1 VSRRRDRTGLPA
13 VLEPVLEA
21 LVVGTFLVTFVVQP
35 FRIPTSSMTPTLQ
48 VGDCLLM
55 DKQSFAP
62 EGALGRWLLPPSG
75 VRRGELAVFHFPVD
89 PSVHLV
95 KRVIGLPGDRVRLRA
110 GRAVVNGAP
119 LAEPYV
125 FHSAAQQNGFRDD
138 FPKPLQSYASLAP
151 EWRTELR
158 GMMPEGEIT
167 VPPGHYFV
175 LGDNR
180 NDSEDSRFWGF
191 VPQSALVGQPLL
203 VYYSVQPGPTWWK
216 RLWVGLKSLRV
227 VR

>member
-1 VSRRRDRTGLPA
+1 VSRRRDRIGLSA
-13 VLEPVLEA
+13 VIEPVLES

-35 FRIPTSSMTPTLQ
+35 FRIPSSSMTPTLQ

-62 EGALGRWLLPPSG
+62 QSSLAHWLLPPSTIH
-75 VRRGELAVFHFPVD
+75 RGDLAVFHFPID
-89 PSVHLV
+89 PSLHLV
-95 KRVIGLPGDRVRLRA
+95 KRIIGLPGDHVRLHA
-110 GRAVVNGAP
+110 GRAVVNGTP
-119 LAEPYV
+119 LAEPYA
-125 FHSAAQQNGFRDD
+125 FHSAAEPNGFRDD

-151 EWRTELR
+151 QWRTQLR
-158 GMMPEGEIT
+158 SMMPEGEIT

-203 VYYSVQPGPTWWK
+203 VYYSVQNRPTWLQQI
-216 RLWVGLKSLRV
+216 RAGLHSLRI